1 MGMFTKLIL
10 YFLRTQLSGWSDG
23 TITEQRTRQEKS
35 VRFLRLPK
43 QIKIHPITDFDI
55 SSEWIEPQ
63 NAGSGIILYLH
74 GGAYAL
80 GSVNSHRELI
90 ARLAVATNCKAL
102 AIDYRRA
109 PENPFPAALED
120 SKKAY
125 SWLLTR
131 GIKASQICIAGDSAG
146 GGLAIATL
154 LALQEK
160 GMPLPAGVFCFS
172 PWLDLTLSGDSVIKN
187 THLDLILNAEILEK
201 YVDYYVGNHSA
212 NDPLISPLFGDLSG
226 LPPIHIQSGR
236 NEILLGDSFRFY
248 ERAVKAG
255 VDVNLKIW
263 DDMFHVFQLISFFP
277 ETKESLMLVSE
288 FVARVLKFDNH

>member
-1 MGMFTKLIL
+1 MNIFTKLLLSI
-10 YFLRTQLSGWSDG
+10 LRTQLSGWSDG
-23 TITEQRTRQEKS
+23 TTTEQRTRQEKS

-55 SSEWIEPQ
+55 PSEWIEPP

-154 LALQEK
+154 LALREK

-187 THLDLILNAEILEK
+187 MHLDPILSAEILEK
-201 YVDYYVGNHSA
+201 YVNYYVGNHSA

-236 NEILLGDSFRFY
+236 NEILLDDSFRFY

-263 DDMFHVFQLISFFP
+263 DDMFHVFQLFSFFP

>member
-1 MGMFTKLIL
+1 MNIFTKLLLSI
-10 YFLRTQLSGWSDG
+10 LRTQLSGWSDG

-55 SSEWIEPQ
+55 SSEWIEPP

-154 LALQEK
+154 LALREK

-187 THLDLILNAEILEK
+187 MHLDPILSGKILEK
-201 YVDYYVGNHSA
+201 YVNYYIGNHHA
-212 NDPLISPLFGDLSG
+212 DDPLVSPLFGDLKS
-226 LPPIHIQSGR
+226 LPPIHLQSGR